1 VADIYAWLETSH
13 MASVSRYHP
22 VLVAMHWLLALLIT
36 AALALGALVMAR
48 IPNADPTKIEALR
61 AHMGGG
67 ILIVSLMLLR
77 FAIRTLTRRPAA
89 ADTGSAKLNAL
100 AAISHGALYVLVLG
114 MGLSGVFMAL
124 QAGLFDVV
132 FGGRGRLPPDLWV
145 FPVRTVHYAFSRLLM
160 ALIVLHITGAIYHT
174 FVRRDGLLRRMWFG
188 RRWMAEPPR
197 QAEGQAAGKLT

>member
-1 VADIYAWLETSH
+1 

-22 VLVAMHWLLALLIT
+22 VLVAMHWLPALLIT

-48 IPNADPTKIEALR
+48 TPNTDPMKIEALR

-67 ILIVSLMLLR
+67 IFIVSLMLLR
-77 FAIRTLTRRPAA
+77 FAVRTFSRRPAA
-89 ADTGSAKLNAL
+89 ADARNAKLNAL
-100 AAISHGALYVLVLG
+100 AAISHLAFYVLVLG

-132 FGGRGRLPPDLWV
+132 FGGRGQLPPDLWV

-160 ALIVLHITGAIYHT
+160 ALIVLHVTGAIYHT
-174 FVRRDGLLRRMWFG
+174 LVLRDGLLKRMWFG
-188 RRWMAEPPR
+188 RRWMTEHSR
-197 QAEGQAAGKLT
+197 QAEGQAAGS

>member
-1 VADIYAWLETSH
+1 VLADIHHLLETSQ

-48 IPNADPTKIEALR
+48 TPNTDPMKIEALR

-67 ILIVSLMLLR
+67 IFIVSLMLLR
-77 FAIRTLTRRPAA
+77 FAIRTLSRRPAA
-89 ADTGSAKLNAL
+89 ADAGNAQLNTL
-100 AAISHGALYVLVLG
+100 AAISHLAFYILVLG

-132 FGGRGRLPPDLWV
+132 FGGRGQLPPDLWV

-160 ALIVLHITGAIYHT
+160 ALIALHVTGAIYHAL
-174 FVRRDGLLRRMWFG
+174 VLRDGLLKRMWFG
-188 RRWMAEPPR
+188 RRSIAEPSR
-197 QAEGQAAGKLT
+197 QAERQAAGS